1 MASCSLLPLLGC
13 WLLSAVRLL
22 QLGVLVQHREACRSV
37 LCFLTRLFDPFSA
50 VGSLQQQH
58 GLDQAAAVALLQQQ
72 LVRVGPT
79 LVRVLL
85 GGAVGALPISRV
97 EDIAPVLQGMLK
109 FAGGQGPAFSWIS
122 EVVMLIPDVALTAAD
137 KQAFIGAAAAV
148 VGGNASMDG
157 GCEGLEDALVAMTD
171 LCRRNKR
178 ASRAAQAA
186 VLPPEV
192 HALVGLL

>member
-1 MASCSLLPLLGC
+1 MSG
-13 WLLSAVRLL
+13 VRLL

-37 LCFLTRLFDPFSA
+37 LCFLTRLFDPASA
-50 VGSLQQQH
+50 LASLQQQP
-58 GLDQAAAVALLQQQ
+58 GPDQAAAVALLQQQ
-72 LVRVGPT
+72 LVRMGPS

-85 GGAVGALPISRV
+85 GGAVGALPFSRV

-109 FAGGQGPAFSWIS
+109 FAGGQGPALSWVS
-122 EVVMLIPDVALTAAD
+122 DVVLLIPDVALTTAD
-137 KQAFIGAAAAV
+137 KQVFIGAAAAV
-148 VGGNASMDG
+148 VGGNAGMDG
-157 GCEGLEDALVAMTD
+157 GCEGLEDALVAMAD

-192 HALVGLL
+192 HALAGLH